1 MYVSVRNGVVVNTV
15 YDNTIG
21 GGISYVGYAK
31 QGTAQTEAGWTVQK
45 IDESVTNSTVITAAV
60 GGEFGAIWANRT
72 SLTYN

>member
-31 QGTAQTEAGWTVQK
+31 QGTTQTEAGWTVQK

>member
-31 QGTAQTEAGWTVQK
+31 QGTDQTASGWTVQK
-45 IDESVTNSTVITAAV
+45 IDESVTNSTVITSAV
-60 GGEFGAIWANRT
+60 GGEFGAIWASRT

>member
-31 QGTAQTEAGWTVQK
+31 QGTAQNASGWTVQK
-45 IDESVTNSTVITAAV
+45 IDESVTNSTVITSAE

-72 SLTYN
+72 SLIYN